1 MNSGTKQL
9 VPLHNNNTIIILC
22 FSLAIIATVAVA
34 ITSPLSL
41 SCSPGFERSRM
52 LYVTPSSS
60 IQCHMEPCLTLNQF
74 AKTDSSSW
82 MSPNTWHCTILI
94 FVAGNHI
101 LIIDFLISDNIINF
115 PCLVPVPPLKVLM
128 SLSTATHK
136 HILSLIIQNEV
147 WINGLKFI
155 GCGSNKFSSIKRFT
169 IENSTFQGQPENDS
183 GTAIDITGTNLT
195 LMNR

>member
-41 SCSPGFERSRM
+41 SCSLGFERSRM

-74 AKTDSSSW
+74 AKNSSSW
-82 MSPNTWHCTILI
+82 MSLNSCTILI
-94 FVAGNHI
+94 FLAGNHI
-101 LIIDFLISDNIINF
+101 LNTDFLIADVTKFS
-115 PCLVPVPPLKVLM
+115 M
-128 SLSTATHK
+128 LSTSSMNEGTHVIVNC
-136 HILSLIIQNEV
+136 HL
-147 WINGLKFI
+147 
-155 GCGSNKFSSIKRFT
+155 
-169 IENSTFQGQPENDS
+169 
-183 GTAIDITGTNLT
+183 
-195 LMNR
+195 